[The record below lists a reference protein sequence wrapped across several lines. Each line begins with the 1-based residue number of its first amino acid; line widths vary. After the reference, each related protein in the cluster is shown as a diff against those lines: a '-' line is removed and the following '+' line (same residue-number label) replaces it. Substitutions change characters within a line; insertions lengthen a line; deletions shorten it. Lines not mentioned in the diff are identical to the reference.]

1 LGRLLIISALL
12 AYVLHPVASWV
23 ESLGLNRAAA
33 TALIFCVVGLLMVSL
48 ATILYPIFTDQLE
61 ALQTRGY
68 ADQADALIRRTQ
80 DFLQSKFAFL
90 GLSKVNLSEEVEHA
104 RDELGRALSKFL
116 IGGLVPSVAQLIAI
130 PFISFFLV
138 KDARKMKQ
146 WVIGLVPNRYFEF
159 SLDVLYKMDLA
170 MGNFLRGQCLDGIIF
185 GLLTSFAMWLLNVK
199 YFMFIGVFAG
209 MANLIP
215 YLGPFAG
222 AALAV
227 VDVLL
232 TSSDPSRVLAVL
244 VAFSAVKL
252 LDDAFIQPLIVA
264 RSVRMHPLIVLL
276 AILIGGHFFG
286 VLGMLLAVPVAGFMK
301 VAFDAGL
308 LLFRKYRFSTHAGAV
323 STA

>member
-1 LGRLLIISALL
+1 
-12 AYVLHPVASWV
+12 
-23 ESLGLNRAAA
+23 
-33 TALIFCVVGLLMVSL
+33 
-48 ATILYPIFTDQLE
+48 
-61 ALQTRGY
+61 
-68 ADQADALIRRTQ
+68 
-80 DFLQSKFAFL
+80 
-90 GLSKVNLSEEVEHA
+90 
-104 RDELGRALSKFL
+104 
-116 IGGLVPSVAQLIAI
+116 
-130 PFISFFLV
+130 
-138 KDARKMKQ
+138 
-146 WVIGLVPNRYFEF
+146 
-159 SLDVLYKMDLA
+159 